1 MRDVLTTAEIH
12 KLVTDAGYIPEE
24 SINSIAVRA
33 ARLGA
38 ERERERAARVCEA
51 EQRDRLERGRNPF
64 PGDDADAQAHKAITA
79 GKLAAAIRRGEEG

>member
-1 MRDVLTTAEIH
+1 MRDVLTEEEVSSLIFAQGDMS
-12 KLVTDAGYIPEE
+12 VAGWKAI
-24 SINSIAVRA
+24 IQAA